1 MLAFIS
7 CPPAARLPR
16 RAGGLLALP
25 QAVTC
30 RMCPH
35 GESCCWVGPPVGWGA
50 AGPCWGV
57 VLGSGRQGALQDSA
71 WAAARCLRAAFSML
85 KTRAASS
92 GNGDGLGA
100 CASSSRGSSFPIL
113 CWGCG
118 DLPLT
123 PSNPGDAQSMSPG
136 HLGLSST
143 SIPPPKH
150 CAVPFLPCLCP
161 VLSLRSPLRPG
172 DAGAGC
178 G

>member
-35 GESCCWVGPPVGWGA
+35 GESCCWLGPPVGWGA

-100 CASSSRGSSFPIL
+100 CASSSRGSSFP
-113 CWGCG
+113 
-118 DLPLT
+118 T
-123 PSNPGDAQSMSPG
+123 PSWGRAPDPQQPGGCTEHVPR
-136 HLGLSST
+136 T
-143 SIPPPKH
+143 SRPVQHQHPPPKH